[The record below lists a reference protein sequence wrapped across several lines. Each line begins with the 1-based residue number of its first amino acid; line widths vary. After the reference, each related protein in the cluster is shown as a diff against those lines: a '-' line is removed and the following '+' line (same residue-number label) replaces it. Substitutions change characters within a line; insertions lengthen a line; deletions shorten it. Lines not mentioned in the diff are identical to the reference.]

1 MSRKRLWNK
10 HMTTARKGWHLAAFL
25 SNKTERL
32 VDPRPESYCLTKE
45 NAQRR
50 RLRKKKQL
58 NSKFST
64 WAPFP
69 TLQILLTKS
78 TTTSSN
84 IRRLR
89 TAPGSPKIVSSS
101 FPSVFWVLSSTSIF
115 LLLSHRFSFQ
125 VNKTCWKSPQ
135 LNKRFLSF
143 FGKNEFGAL
152 ILSVFEKNLFFGVWK
167 NQKTFVTSFFRCF
180 FEGKI

>member
-1 MSRKRLWNK
+1 M
-10 HMTTARKGWHLAAFL
+10 
-25 SNKTERL
+25 
-32 VDPRPESYCLTKE
+32 DPRSEMYCLTKE

-50 RLRKKKQL
+50 SLRRKRNKIVNFPL
-58 NSKFST
+58 VLSAFPNLTNSST
-64 WAPFP
+64 KP
-69 TLQILLTKS
+69 

-89 TAPGSPKIVSSS
+89 TAPGSPKTVSSS
-101 FPSVFWVLSSTSIF
+101 SPSVFWILSSTSIF

-125 VNKTCWKSPQ
+125 VNKTCWKSPP
-135 LNKRFLSF
+135 LNRRFLSF